1 LAKTISIVSVS
12 TLEDQ
17 SLFINITGLASSF
30 MRKFMGRLQ
39 QHPFGS
45 TFKRLKPYLSRM
57 ILLATLIF
65 LGLAVHRHWAEVIA
79 VRPDGQGWALLTI
92 ALGMT
97 LLAHIWAG
105 WVWGWILPILS
116 QPVDGSW
123 ATQTYLITNIAKYLP
138 SNVLHLL
145 GRVLQATKVGIPFSL
160 ATLSVILEA
169 LLMAAAALIL
179 AIVSAPRPVWLEGL
193 GLGVILVGL
202 HPRILNPILSYWV
215 KIKAKKSNQQPNLSE
230 HPPALR
236 HYPLRPLLGELGFV
250 GLRAAGFWLTVSA
263 LTPVSWS
270 VTPVLVGAFSLGWV
284 LGLITPGAPGGIGV
298 FEATAIA
305 LLNQVHITK
314 IAPNFTPGL
323 IIAAVGLYRLV
334 SILAEAIGA
343 GIAGLAKETS

>member
-1 LAKTISIVSVS
+1 
-12 TLEDQ
+12 
-17 SLFINITGLASSF
+17 
-30 MRKFMGRLQ
+30 MGRLQ
-39 QHPFGS
+39 QHPFWNI
-45 TFKRLKPYLSRM
+45 FKLLKSHLSRL

-65 LGLAVHRHWAEVIA
+65 LGLAVHRHWSEVIA
-79 VRPDGQGWALLTI
+79 VRLDQQGWALLAI
-92 ALGMT
+92 ALGVT

-179 AIVSAPRPVWLEGL
+179 AIVSTRRSLWLEGL
-193 GLGVILVGL
+193 GLGTILVSL

-215 KIKAKKSNQQPNLSE
+215 KIKAKKSNQQKDENLVE
-230 HPPALR
+230 TPPALR

-250 GLRAAGFWLTVSA
+250 GLRATGFWLTVSA
-263 LTPVSWS
+263 LSPIPGA

-305 LLNQVHITK
+305 LLNQAQVAK

-323 IIAAVGLYRLV
+323 MIAAVGLYRLV

-343 GIAGLAKETS
+343 GIAGLARRTD